1 MRFLHKISVFYIFY
15 IFLSSASVVGQY
27 TITGNI
33 NASSLSCATFAGVS
47 IIYVGNGVAP
57 ASLVMDS
64 DLNLTTCGLAG
75 IQFIVRNNGS
85 LIFPDKTNNNLS
97 LPANS
102 SIVIE
107 SGSPGGTIGTV
118 GSCSA
123 SDLIT
128 IGGVK
133 VASCQGG
140 SSLYDFDQIVANGG
154 YNYVK
159 TVINPLCGSS
169 VGSIGVSVFPAPSAS
184 TTYKLF
190 TTLVGG
196 TAVSTVVA
204 AAAPYNTTINTPLL
218 TTTTTLYVE
227 ATTGSI
233 TTARKPVVVTV
244 NSIPNNVTNG
254 FSAST
259 ICTGGSPQF
268 TYDAED
274 ASFSLPYTVVY
285 KNNTTGLQ
293 YSISIPTTS
302 AFSFTPADNPTSN
315 TGYTLVSIANA
326 TCINTNVTSFGD
338 SGANLVVRPLP
349 TATIS
354 GGANVCV
361 GATAPTV
368 TFTNPQTV
376 AITISYTVNA
386 IPQTID
392 VNPTS
397 SVVISIPT
405 TVPTTNVY
413 NLTSV
418 SYQSTATCPNPVMGS
433 STVVVNAIPTAPT
446 IVNLMQPTCVV
457 ATGSV
462 QLGNLPATG
471 TWTINP
477 GGYTGTGST
486 FTISGLAAGSYN
498 FAVSSGGCTSPTVNV
513 PINPVVTNKWTG
525 SWSTGANPVATEK
538 IEFASNYTANADV
551 VACSCEVLS
560 GSVTFNTGTK
570 LTLTNDLKVTGGSL
584 TFEDSASLVQIN
596 NVTNS
601 GNIRYRRATQ
611 GAISNFD
618 YTYWSSPVSPQIL
631 LNVSPLT
638 LGDKFYSFNGATDSW
653 VQEASSTVMAKGFG
667 YIIRGPQTYAAPN
680 PPSFYQA
687 TFIGVPNN
695 GTINIP
701 ITSTGEASYLLG
713 NPYPSALDAASF
725 MKSNP
730 LLVGALYFWTH
741 GTKIGAG
748 TANLGS
754 GSLAYT
760 SDDYASYTLTGGA
773 AASSGGA
780 IPTGQIGSG
789 QGFFVTTIGSGT
801 VNFTNTMRVGVGLNT
816 GSNSQFFK
824 TQASSKTAGVEKNRL
839 WLDFYNNQ
847 GAYKQALVGYV
858 SGATNDIDGQYDG
871 ESFDANEYVDFYSI
885 ANTKNLVI
893 QGRAVPFDSDDKVI
907 LGFKTTIAGEFTIK
921 INQVDGLFATQEVFI
936 EDKMLNKIHDL
947 KKAEYTFS
955 TDKGTFDD
963 RFVLFYTVKKAV
975 TTTNKEEGVNK
986 SVVVAI
992 TEKEIKIN
1000 TLNSSLDAVMLY
1012 DLSGREIFNKQKVNS
1027 SELNIRTVRR
1037 GSTVYIV
1044 KIKLDNGQILTQK
1057 VIY

>member
-1 MRFLHKISVFYIFY
+1 MMRFLHNTSFIFVFYCL
-15 IFLSSASVVGQY
+15 LSSASVTSQY
-27 TITGNI
+27 TITGNV
-33 NASSLSCATFAGVS
+33 NASSLTCSTFAGVS
-47 IIYVGNGVAP
+47 IIYVGNGVAA
-57 ASLVMDS
+57 ASLVMDT
-64 DLNLTTCGLAG
+64 DLNLTTCGLSG
-75 IQFIVRNNGS
+75 IQLIVRNNAS
-85 LIFPDKTNNNLS
+85 LVFPDKTNNTLS

-107 SGSPGGTIGTV
+107 SGTPGGTISTV

-159 TVINPLCGSS
+159 TVVSPLCGSS
-169 VGSIGVSVFPAPSAS
+169 IGSIGVSVFPAPTAA
-184 TTYKLF
+184 TTYKLYS
-190 TTLVGG
+190 TATGG
-196 TAVSTVVA
+196 IPISTATATAS
-204 AAAPYNTTINTPLL
+204 PYSTTINTALL
-218 TTTTTLYVE
+218 TTTTTLYIE
-227 ATTGSI
+227 ATTGLV
-233 TTARKPVVVTV
+233 TTARKPVVMTV
-244 NSIPNNVTNG
+244 NPMPNNVTNG
-254 FSAST
+254 FSAAI
-259 ICTGGSPQF
+259 ICAGGSPQL
-268 TYDAED
+268 TYDAVD

-285 KNNTTGLQ
+285 KNNTTGIQ
-293 YSISIPTTS
+293 YSIAIPTAS
-302 AFSFTPADNPTSN
+302 AYSFTPADNPTSN
-315 TGYTLVSIANA
+315 TGYTLVSITNA
-326 TCINTNVTSFGD
+326 TCTNTNVSSFGN

-354 GGANVCV
+354 PGTSVCIGAI
-361 GATAPTV
+361 APTI

-376 AITISYTVNA
+376 SITISYTLNSV
-386 IPQTID
+386 PQ
-392 VNPTS
+392 
-397 SVVISIPT
+397 SINVSPGVPETVLVPT
-405 TVPTTNVY
+405 TVAGSYVY

-418 SYQSTATCPNPVMGS
+418 SYQTNATCPNPVTGS
-433 STVVVNAIPTAPT
+433 ATVIVGAIPTIPT
-446 IVNLMQPTCVV
+446 IVSLTQPTCLIT
-457 ATGSV
+457 TGSV

-538 IEFASNYTANADV
+538 IEFAGNYTANADV

-618 YTYWSSPVSPQIL
+618 YTYWSSPVSPQTL
-631 LNVSPLT
+631 LNVSPFT
-638 LGDKFYSFNGATDSW
+638 LGDKFYSFNGAADSW
-653 VQEASSTVMAKGFG
+653 VQEASSTVMAKGIG

-824 TQASSKTAGVEKNRL
+824 TQAASKTAGVE
-839 WLDFYNNQ
+839 
-847 GAYKQALVGYV
+847 YKQALIGYV

-885 ANTKNLVI
+885 VNTKNLVI
-893 QGRAVPFDSDDKVI
+893 QGRAVPFDNDDKVI
-907 LGFKTTIAGEFTIK
+907 LGYKTTIAGEFTIK
-921 INQVDGLFATQEVFI
+921 INQFDGLFDTQEVFI

-947 KKAEYTFS
+947 KKGEYTFA
-955 TDKGTFDD
+955 TEKGTFND
-963 RFVLFYTVKKAV
+963 RFVMLYSDK
-975 TTTNKEEGVNK
+975 K
-986 SVVVAI
+986 SVASGSRADGVSKLVMVST
-992 TEKEIKIN
+992 TEKEIKI
-1000 TLNSSLDAVMLY
+1000 TTSNSSLDAVVLY
-1012 DLSGREIFNKQKVNS
+1012 DLSGKEIFNKEQVNNT
-1027 SELNIRTVRR
+1027 EYAIRNLRK
-1037 GSTVYIV
+1037 GNTVYII
-1044 KIKLDNGQILTQK
+1044 KIKLEDGQIMTQK